1 MSSASKVLVM
11 VGTRKGGFILTSD
24 AQRQQWSI
32 KGPLF
37 KGWNLMNMC
46 YDPRD
51 GRLHAAV
58 DHFVYGATTHYS
70 DDLGETWTQARVN
83 PALPRPSKSG
93 RPAGTVEEAFSGR
106 PFAETPETLIKVW
119 NITPG
124 RPSEPGVLYAGVQ
137 PAALFKSTDRG
148 ESWALV
154 ESLYDHPQRGE
165 WNPGAGGLCLHT
177 ILLDPADPKR
187 MYIAISAGG
196 VYRSDD
202 NGLTWTPRNKNTRA
216 DFMGEHNLPEFG
228 QCVHKLTMHPAQP
241 GLLYQQNHCG
251 VYRSENYADDWTD
264 IGEGHLPSRFGFPV
278 AVHPRDPRTVYI
290 SLAESEEYHISIDGQ
305 FTVWRSRD
313 AGESW
318 QATTNGLP
326 KDAHIVVLRDAMAVD
341 TLDPAGIY
349 AGTNTGQ
356 LFYSRDEGDSW
367 EVLSGFLPPIQS
379 VSTAVIE

>member
-1 MSSASKVLVM
+1 M
-11 VGTRKGGFILTSD
+11 
-24 AQRQQWSI
+24 
-32 KGPLF
+32 
-37 KGWNLMNMC
+37 
-46 YDPRD
+46 
-51 GRLHAAV
+51 
-58 DHFVYGATTHYS
+58 
-70 DDLGETWTQARVN
+70 
-83 PALPRPSKSG
+83 
-93 RPAGTVEEAFSGR
+93 
-106 PFAETPETLIKVW
+106 
-119 NITPG
+119 
-124 RPSEPGVLYAGVQ
+124 
-137 PAALFKSTDRG
+137 
-148 ESWALV
+148 
-154 ESLYDHPQRGE
+154 
-165 WNPGAGGLCLHT
+165 
-177 ILLDPADPKR
+177 
-187 MYIAISAGG
+187 
-196 VYRSDD
+196 
-202 NGLTWTPRNKNTRA
+202 NTRA

-313 AGESW
+313 AGASW